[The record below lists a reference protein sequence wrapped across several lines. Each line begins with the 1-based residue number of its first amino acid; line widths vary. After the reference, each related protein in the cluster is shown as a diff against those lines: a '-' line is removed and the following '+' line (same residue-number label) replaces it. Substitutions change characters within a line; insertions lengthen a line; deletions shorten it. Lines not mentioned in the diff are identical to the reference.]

1 MRRLRA
7 VLQKHIKDK
16 IMNKKNLL
24 KFSLINLIIGLV
36 IFAIS
41 YFTFHFVTDTG
52 ISLTWHPEAGKPFV
66 TDMIAQLG
74 VLFIFASAISLVAS
88 IVFFKED
95 EIDKK

>member
-1 MRRLRA
+1 MT
-7 VLQKHIKDK
+7 
-16 IMNKKNLL
+16 KKNLL

-41 YFTFHFVTDTG
+41 YFTFHFVTDSG
-52 ISLTWHPEAGKPFV
+52 ITLTWHPEAGKPFV

-88 IVFFKED
+88 IVFFKE
-95 EIDKK
+95 EKVDKK

>member
-1 MRRLRA
+1 MT
-7 VLQKHIKDK
+7 
-16 IMNKKNLL
+16 KKNLL

-52 ISLTWHPEAGKPFV
+52 ITLTWHPEAGKPFV

-74 VLFIFASAISLVAS
+74 VLFIFASTISLVAS

-95 EIDKK
+95 KIDKK

>member
-1 MRRLRA
+1 
-7 VLQKHIKDK
+7 
-16 IMNKKNLL
+16 MNKKNLL